1 MKNLKLIITST
12 LLFLIINTTY
22 FWEKEIGIFYLPVFL
37 IIVGTFIYLL
47 TSLFKLI
54 KILIRNKFSDKK
66 TFYSSVYLTFL
77 FTLIIIKPFGLI
89 NYEEFEAEDVLIVK
103 NEGAANCNTTLKFK
117 KDNSFKEITFCFGL
131 SEILGT
137 YIISN
142 DTIYF
147 KELNRIQKEKFIY
160 EFGVIQELKK
170 YSEKPLG
177 FILYKNK
184 QDTIGNY
191 FNILKNNLEQ

>member
-1 MKNLKLIITST
+1 LKNLKLIITST
-12 LLFLIINTTY
+12 LLFVIINTTY

-37 IIVGTFIYLL
+37 IIVSTFIYILI
-47 TSLFKLI
+47 SLFKLI

-103 NEGAANCNTTLKFK
+103 NEGAANCNTTLNFK

-131 SEILGT
+131 SEISGT

-160 EFGVIQELKK
+160 EFGVIQELKN